1 MLSNRLKAIALMVP
15 ECQTVADIGCDHGKL
30 ALWLLKNGR
39 AQYAICTDISAP
51 SLEKARGLAVTMG
64 LQHAVSLRVGSG
76 FDVLKK
82 GEADTAVI
90 AGMGGVLMT
99 SLLEQGKDRLPDTL
113 VLACQRD
120 ADVLRGWLVRNGF
133 VINDEDIVLENR
145 HYYPVI
151 RAVKGPSTLLTD
163 AELEFGPV
171 LLAKKPEMLKSFV
184 AQRIKQTKRIRS
196 TLTTTGAAKKDE
208 LLSGIEDRLRLYE
221 EVLKCL

>member
-1 MLSNRLKAIALMVP
+1 MLSNRLIAIASMVP
-15 ECQTVADIGCDHGKL
+15 ECQAVADIGCDHGKL

-39 AQYAICTDISAP
+39 AQYAICSDISAP
-51 SLEKARGLAVTMG
+51 SLEKARRLAMTMG

-76 FDVLKK
+76 FDVLKM

-133 VINDEDIVLENR
+133 VINDEEIVLENR
-145 HYYPVI
+145 HYYPII
-151 RAVKGPSTLLTD
+151 RAVRGFSAPLTD

-196 TLTTTGAAKKDE
+196 TLTTTDAAKKDE